1 MKKLLFLLMVAITVT
16 SAAWAQD
23 DEVLARVDLL
33 NKTVFGTKDS
43 ATLDGLLASELTYGH
58 SGGKLEDR
66 KEALHAATT
75 NGNVYSELSMK
86 DFKVFYKGKSAI
98 VRYTV
103 SFVQTTNGT
112 PVKLTLG
119 MLQVWVKENK
129 KWKLTARQAVKLAS

>member
-1 MKKLLFLLMVAITVT
+1 MKKLLLLLAIIISTA
-16 SAAWAQD
+16 SIAQSN
-23 DEVLARVDLL
+23 DEAVLARVDLL

-43 ATLDGLLASELTYGH
+43 VTLNGLLASELTYGH
-58 SGGKLEDR
+58 SGGKIEDR
-66 KEALHAATT
+66 QEALHNATT
-75 NGNVYSELSMK
+75 NGNVYSELAMK

-112 PVKLTLG
+112 PTKLTLG

-129 KWKLTARQAVKLAS
+129 KWKLTARQAVKLTS